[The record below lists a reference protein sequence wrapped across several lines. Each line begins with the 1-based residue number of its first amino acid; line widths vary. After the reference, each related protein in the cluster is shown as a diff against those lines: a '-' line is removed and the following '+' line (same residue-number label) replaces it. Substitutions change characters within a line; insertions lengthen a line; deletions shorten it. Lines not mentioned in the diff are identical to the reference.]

1 MSQVKAGA
9 AYVELT
15 TRNARFLAG
24 LAAAQRRLTD
34 FGQSARLLGS
44 LIAAA
49 GGAAA
54 LPLALSARTFMAF
67 DDQMRA
73 VGAVTQAA
81 ESDLAALT
89 AEAKRLGATTSYSA
103 SEVAGLMTELG
114 RAGFNPGQIIDMTA
128 AVMNLARATG
138 TDATLSAGIMAATI
152 RQFGLA
158 ASDATR
164 VADGLTQAANASF
177 TSVEGLGESLQY
189 AGPVAA
195 DANMSLE
202 ETLAILGTL
211 GNVGI
216 QGSEAGTA
224 LRRLLTLS
232 AAEAKRFGD
241 QFGVATAD
249 ASGNLRPLVEIL
261 GDVAT
266 ATQNLPSAERGK
278 RFAAAFG
285 LLGVTAASS
294 IGKAAGDTRELLAS
308 IQNAE
313 GVASE
318 TAQKMESGVGGAFR
332 IMLSSLEGVAIAI
345 GEAIEK
351 PLRQMMAVVSTVLS
365 VTIEWI
371 EKNQDAVVSFA
382 ASALALVAVGAA
394 IFATG
399 TAFAATGAAI
409 AGISTTLAFVGGMFG
424 ALTSIVAGLLSPIG
438 LVSVAVVGLGGYLLN
453 ASNIGVTALAKLGE
467 FFNGL
472 WEDVSFAM
480 DAIVAAISAG
490 NISGAVEVLWATLQL
505 QWVKGTTALTEIWV
519 GFRDF
524 MASVAQ
530 SMITDIASRLSNG
543 WASVEVAWVETIDF
557 LVDSWALFTDTLT
570 RTWHSSIGFIE
581 KAWVRLKG
589 LVSDDV
595 DVQAEIT
602 RIDSRTANAN
612 QAAAS
617 DLSNRIADRA
627 AQRATRRRDIEA
639 NRTGRADILDQMAA
653 TDTAARRDR
662 SKAQIDAAASNLT
675 AARQAQLRAA
685 TLATIPQGG
694 LTDKKPEKKSG
705 KTLAEQ
711 VAEKFKQMSEAIA
724 AGTNAAKA
732 SGDTAATF
740 NAAAARG
747 LGADTIASQQLTA
760 LNRIATATEKTAD
773 GIAEGDL
780 YE

>member
-15 TRNARFLAG
+15 TRNARFLTG

-44 LIAAA
+44 QIAAA

-73 VGAVTQAA
+73 VGAVTQAG

-114 RAGFNPGQIIDMTA
+114 RAGFNPDQIIDMTA

-158 ASDATR
+158 AADATR

-195 DANMSLE
+195 DANMALE

-308 IQNAE
+308 IRAAT
-313 GVASE
+313 GVASKS
-318 TAQKMESGVGGAFR
+318 AAAMESGIGGSYR
-332 IMLSSLEGVAIAI
+332 ILLSSIEGVAIAI
-345 GEAIEK
+345 GDAIQA
-351 PLRQMMAVVSTVLS
+351 PLKRFADAVSGAFTVA
-365 VTIEWI
+365 IQWI
-371 EKNQDAVVSFA
+371 EANQDAVA
-382 ASALALVAVGAA
+382 TYARGALALVAVGAA

-399 TAFAATGAAI
+399 AAFAVVGAAI
-409 AGISTTLAFVGGMFG
+409 AGISTTLAFVGGMFAAVG
-424 ALTSIVAGLLSPIG
+424 SIVAGLLSPIG
-438 LVSVAVVGLGGYLLN
+438 LVSVAVLGLGGYLLH
-453 ASNIGVTALAKLGE
+453 ASGLGAQALDWLAAKFGDLYGE
-467 FFNGL
+467 
-472 WEDVSFAM
+472 VSFAIEAIA
-480 DAIVAAISAG
+480 DALRAG
-490 NISGAVEVLWATLQL
+490 NISGAVDVLWATLSL
-505 QWVKGTTALTEIWV
+505 QWAKGTAALTDLWV
-519 GFRDF
+519 SFRDSIV
-524 MASVAQ
+524 SVA
-530 SMITDIASRLSNG
+530 SSISYGIAGALSNG

-557 LVDSWALFTDTLT
+557 LADSWALFTDTLT
-570 RTWHSSIGFIE
+570 RTWNTSIGFIE

-685 TLATIPQGG
+685 TLATIERPPAD
-694 LTDKKPEKKSG
+694 TKPPASTTADEIAQRQ
-705 KTLAEQ
+705 TALANQ
-711 VAEKFKQMSEAIA
+711 IA
-724 AGTNAAKA
+724 AGTNAAKS

-760 LNRIATATEKTAD
+760 LHRIATATEKTAD